1 MRYKEAYPVLRKM
14 MDDFDSWFPF
24 DGTEDEEEKEMY
36 REGFARCKLNLELG
50 EYTGEELDYL
60 YQIYDT
66 VKKRVGCVVG
76 ILEDLI
82 LVAFEGEV
90 KPDIIPM
97 NSEFF
102 EHGFSVLA

>member
-1 MRYKEAYPVLRKM
+1 

-60 YQIYDT
+60 YQIYN
-66 VKKRVGCVVG
+66 KKNQSGSKIRRQYKNYYMCKSKNRRYKY
-76 ILEDLI
+76 L
-82 LVAFEGEV
+82 F
-90 KPDIIPM
+90 KT
-97 NSEFF
+97 
-102 EHGFSVLA
+102 

>member
-1 MRYKEAYPVLRKM
+1 MHNKEAYPVLRKM

-66 VKKRVGCVVG
+66 VKKHEEYRDA
-76 ILEDLI
+76 IM
-82 LVAFEGEV
+82 AF
-90 KPDIIPM
+90 IIAL
-97 NSEFF
+97 SDVY
-102 EHGFSVLA
+102 GWI